1 MNWRE
6 IGGRLFSK
14 ELLENVDSKTAF
26 THGPR
31 DYHIKWS
38 KSLICGILKMI
49 QMNLFIKQK
58 QTHRHRKQADGYQ
71 RGKEPGKTN

>member
-1 MNWRE
+1 MNWLVGQRKTS
-6 IGGRLFSK
+6 IMIS
-14 ELLENVDSKTAF
+14 LL
-26 THGPR
+26 
-31 DYHIKWS
+31 
-38 KSLICGILKMI
+38 CGIENMT